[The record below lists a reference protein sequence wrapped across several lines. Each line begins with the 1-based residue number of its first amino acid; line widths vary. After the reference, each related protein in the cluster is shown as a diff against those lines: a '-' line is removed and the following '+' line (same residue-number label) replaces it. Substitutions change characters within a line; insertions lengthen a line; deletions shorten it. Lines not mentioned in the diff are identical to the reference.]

1 MSFSEESAGVD
12 LREECRE
19 DDRVNIEPDEGHRSP
34 NQQLPR
40 HRRWERKRKELGPV
54 NTLVLEFYP
63 HYYGLRI
70 FYYFKPLNL

>member
-1 MSFSEESAGVD
+1 MSEESARVD

-19 DDRVNIEPDEGHRSP
+19 HDHVNTETDEGHRSP

-40 HRRWERKRKELGPV
+40 HRSWERKRKKELGPV
-54 NTLVLEFYP
+54 NTLVLNFYP
-63 HYYGLRI
+63 HHYGLRI